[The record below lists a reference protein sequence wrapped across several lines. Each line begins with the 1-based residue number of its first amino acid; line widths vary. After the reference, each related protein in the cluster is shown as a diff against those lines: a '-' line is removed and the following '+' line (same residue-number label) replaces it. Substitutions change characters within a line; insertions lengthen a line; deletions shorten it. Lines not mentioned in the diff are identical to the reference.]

1 MVMRSRPCVLALS
14 LSLLL
19 APDAARGQTQTA
31 ELNLGRVTAIDRSVN
46 ASPTAENLFI
56 VPQSYTFEVDYKL
69 QDTKRSE
76 PFNTRATAELLV
88 QDVFGLFGR
97 ADDWTYVWRDSKERT
112 DWNPVHT
119 YKLEGSFEGAGRLS
133 TSRLMERC
141 AIRLKAE
148 SGKGSD
154 TESGA
159 FTLVRQPIRGDLLFL
174 HALIENEAAKAGYGL
189 FLEHVQEYA
198 DGTSSQELL
207 TAAANRLM
215 HNARIFIEYYDIYT
229 DPRGNWADIIIEALE
244 LIPGFHAVAET
255 WMLVE
260 YTTMAL
266 DLINDVNSGVSSAIN
281 MSAYESGME
290 AAYNYMRSGY
300 CNADPLQ
307 ATADARAALKAY
319 GYDRTLDA
327 AATAARLDS
336 AVAQLEG
343 YRACV
348 AGAGSAFVEDVTSM
362 RDFNATLSQRDKV
375 RQLGE
380 QLFEHHE
387 RYIAMHQLSLAA
399 VAIALRPRPVVAAEC
414 GDGRCTGGETCASCP
429 RDCCRPGDRCFAL
442 PAGGQPTRSF
452 TIDYR
457 DDRAVKRLHID
468 RNDLL
473 RQLSP
478 TDLNVEF
485 VWTLKLVGM
494 AYAAAD
500 RGQPGIRV
508 AVNGVPICDFLPH
521 ERFPVDRFAEETV
534 CSMPIVRIRNLQLQ
548 VAGPFR
554 EGWNTVLLT
563 TESHW
568 DYNGLRIGLDPA
580 RDCDRSA
587 WDNHWHTS
595 IDPARL
601 EGELMIF
608 HEIEAR

>member
-1 MVMRSRPCVLALS
+1 MRSPLCVLALS
-14 LSLLL
+14 LSMLL
-19 APDAARGQTQTA
+19 APDAARGQTQTS
-31 ELNLGRVTAIDRSVN
+31 ELNLGRVTAIDRSLN

-56 VPQSYTFEVDYKL
+56 VPQSYSFEVDYKL

-88 QDVFGLFGR
+88 QDVFGRLGR
-97 ADDWTYVWRDSKERT
+97 AEDWTYVWRDSKERT
-112 DWNPVHT
+112 DWNPTHT
-119 YKLEGSFEGAGRLS
+119 YKLEDSFEGTGTLS
-133 TSRLMERC
+133 SSELLQRC

-148 SGKGSD
+148 SGRSSD
-154 TESGA
+154 TASQG
-159 FTLVRQPIRGDLLFL
+159 FTLVRQPSRGDLLFL

-215 HNARIFIEYYDIYT
+215 HNARMFIEYYDIYT
-229 DPRGNWADIIIEALE
+229 DARGNWADVIVEALE

-380 QLFEHHE
+380 QLFDHHE
-387 RYIAMHQLSLAA
+387 RYVAMHQLSLAA
-399 VAIALRPRPVVAAEC
+399 VAIALRPRPVAAAEC
-414 GDGRCTGGETCASCP
+414 GDGRCTGGETCNSCP
-429 RDCCRPGDRCFAL
+429 RDCCRPGELCFTR
-442 PAGGQPTRSF
+442 PPDGQPTHSF
-452 TIDYR
+452 AMDYG
-457 DDRAVKRLHID
+457 DDRALKRLHID
-468 RNDLL
+468 RNDFL

-478 TDLNVEF
+478 ADLDVEF

-500 RGQPGIRV
+500 RGQPGIQV
-508 AVNGVPICDFLPH
+508 AVNGVPICEFFPH
-521 ERFPVDRFAEETV
+521 ERFPVDRFAEESV
-534 CSMPIVRIRNLQLQ
+534 CSMPIVRIRNLRLQ

-568 DYNGLRIGLDPA
+568 DYNGLRIGLDRA
-580 RDCDRSA
+580 HDCERSA

-601 EGELMIF
+601 EGELMISQ
-608 HEIEAR
+608 EIQAR